1 MLGFFFE
8 DRTLM
13 ALGAL
18 LYGIAFFFVLLF
30 VRRDR
35 SHPPS
40 ITYGIVVLGWLLQ
53 TAGMYL
59 RGLEVGGCPLGNA
72 FEILQFVVWS
82 LVLLYLVVGSSFRV
96 SLLGFFCSG
105 LAALLGLFSLIP
117 AFDQTRREW
126 MEGVSVWIELHAALA
141 LFSYGVFAILALVS
155 AMFLLRDYSLKKK
168 TFHGVF
174 HFLPSIKQLEEI
186 KYRLL
191 VTGLLILSVS
201 LLLGGVNWSQGEGTL
216 YTNKF
221 ISTLALWLCYLILMF
236 LRWRQTLQPASQAW
250 AYIGLFLIALI
261 TLGPVNASRGAFA
274 PVPDDS
280 DTSSLNE
287 TTPSQ
292 SGPISPELRTSH

>member
-1 MLGFFFE
+1 MLGFFLE
-8 DRTLM
+8 DRILM

-18 LYGIAFFFVLLF
+18 LYGIAFLYVLLF

-40 ITYGIVVLGWLLQ
+40 ITYAIILVGWILQ
-53 TAGMYL
+53 TTGMYI

-96 SLLGFFCSG
+96 SLLGFFSAG
-105 LAALLGLFSLIP
+105 LAALLGLFSLLP

-126 MEGVSVWIELHAALA
+126 MEGVSVWVELHAALA

-168 TFHGVF
+168 NFHGVF
-174 HFLPSIKQLEEI
+174 HFLPSIKQLEDI

-201 LLLGGVNWSQGEGTL
+201 LLLGAVNWSQGDSTL
-216 YTNKF
+216 YPKKF
-221 ISTLALWLCYLILMF
+221 LPTLALWLCYFVLLI
-236 LRWRQTLQPASQAW
+236 LRWRQALRPASLAW
-250 AYIGLFLIALI
+250 ASIILFFVALI
-261 TLGPVNASRGAFA
+261 TLGPVNASRGALA
-274 PVPDDS
+274 PVPNDG
-280 DTSSLNE
+280 DTSSLRE
-287 TTPSQ
+287 IRSSPSEPL
-292 SGPISPELRTSH
+292 SPDFTISR